1 MKIFLSHQRSDK
13 KEAAK
18 IAEYLDSCGIDVY
31 FDQFDKD
38 LQKAVADNNPK
49 GVVAAIKKGVTTSTD
64 MLVLVSPNT
73 LSSEWVPFEIGYGYD
88 ALNLKALT
96 LKGIKSKGIPDYIKV
111 VPIIRDIY
119 DIDQYAKSKGNKFL
133 MEARGITRNTAD
145 RTHPLSGVMDDIITT

>member
-1 MKIFLSHQRSDK
+1 MKVFLSHQSSDK

-18 IAEYLDSCGIDVY
+18 IAEYLKSCGIDVY

-38 LQKAVADNNPK
+38 LQKAAADNNPQ

-73 LSSEWVPFEIGYGYD
+73 LRSEWVPFEIGYGYD
-88 ALNLKALT
+88 ALDVKALT
-96 LKGIKSKGIPDYIKV
+96 LKGIKSTDIPDYIKV

-119 DIDQYAKSKGNKFL
+119 DIDKYAKSIGNMLL
-133 MEARGITRNTAD
+133 MEAKGIIRKTAD
-145 RTHPLSGVMDDIITT
+145 PSHPLSGVMDDIITT